1 MFGDIGQLR
10 THFGTFEDITESY
23 LVTETYDI
31 RVVQRI
37 QRVSKRCSSHLQAS
51 ARRIRLTNNNNK
63 TQLFANSVHDLTI
76 VLACF
81 HSKHLFV
88 TYTHIE
94 VSHSSYVESSE
105 HHPISPCSTV
115 ELKLSFRTCAC
126 TSYTELNL
134 HFPHLHTHTFWTC
147 SNSPQFAVILC
158 NMSDMDSD
166 SNRTPSKAK
175 IVKNAEKVFGD
186 LGRYLF
192 TDMVLLWLTKPSA
205 TAL

>member
-88 TYTHIE
+88 THTYIE
-94 VSHSSYVESSE
+94 VSHSSCVESSE
-105 HHPISPCSTV
+105 HHPISPYSTV
-115 ELKLSFRTCAC
+115 RLKLSSRACTC
-126 TSYTELNL
+126 TSYTDLHL
-134 HFPHLHTHTFWTC
+134 HFPHLYTHTFSGLVLT
-147 SNSPQFAVILC
+147 L
-158 NMSDMDSD
+158 
-166 SNRTPSKAK
+166 
-175 IVKNAEKVFGD
+175 
-186 LGRYLF
+186 RYLRPF
-192 TDMVLLWLTKPSA
+192 CAACQRDRCSVIWVGSYIQTGSYSC
-205 TAL
+205 